1 MTGRNRRTGV
11 ASSVAENCS
20 WSGMSSAVRCG
31 TQGAWLR
38 TPRAGD
44 RPHVGI
50 TTIAPLVS
58 PARTAGVTPVHL
70 ATISGHRS
78 GHTARFACRWP
89 TSSVAVLSAHG
100 EIDASN
106 AGSLT
111 DYAVAHLMRCR
122 GLVLDLRDLDF
133 FGTEGFSALHRVSVS
148 CARVGTG
155 WAMVPGAAVTR
166 VLQIC
171 DPQGSLPTACTV
183 DAAMAAF
190 PSPPSHRLQL
200 ITKTRQ

>member
-1 MTGRNRRTGV
+1 
-11 ASSVAENCS
+11 
-20 WSGMSSAVRCG
+20 MSSR
-31 TQGAWLR
+31 
-38 TPRAGD
+38 
-44 RPHVGI
+44 
-50 TTIAPLVS
+50 VS
-58 PARTAGVTPVHL
+58 AAQASGVTLLHVDVATVSSHRNGPPVRL
-70 ATISGHRS
+70 
-78 GHTARFACRWP
+78 ACRWP

-171 DPQGSLPTACTV
+171 DPQGSLRITRTVEEAAATFADLPVRPPQPFASRTPSVTCERDTCTV
-183 DAAMAAF
+183 CGGRLRSAA
-190 PSPPSHRLQL
+190 
-200 ITKTRQ
+200 KTGS